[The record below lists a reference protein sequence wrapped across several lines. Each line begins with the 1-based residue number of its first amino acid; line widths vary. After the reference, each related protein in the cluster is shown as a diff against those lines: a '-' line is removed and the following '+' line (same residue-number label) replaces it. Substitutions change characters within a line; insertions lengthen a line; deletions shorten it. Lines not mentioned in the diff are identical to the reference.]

1 MKIFDLLRDIKKQNS
16 LLYWMGVANMI
27 LFAVCFVLFFFDSRL
42 IMGIN
47 PWIKPMKFGLSVAI
61 YCWTFGCLLQFL
73 VNRFNIKLISWV
85 VTICMI
91 AENVIIT
98 IQAARG
104 VTSHYNISSGL
115 DAALFGTMGS
125 FIGINTIIIFYT
137 LLLFLFSETKLNK
150 NMLLAWQLGLFLFLV
165 GGIAGGL
172 MIAQMSHTVGMPDG
186 SEGIAFLNW
195 SKVAGDL
202 RSAHFIT
209 LHGLQVIPLFAFFI
223 SEKTK
228 SPRLLTSLFYMLYAL
243 ACIRLH
249 QVALDGKP
257 FFDFFNF

>member
-1 MKIFDLLRDIKKQNS
+1 MKIFELLSDIKKQNG

-27 LFAVCFVLFFFDSRL
+27 LFAACFVFYFFDSRL

-61 YCWTFGCLLQFL
+61 YCWTFGWLLQFL
-73 VNRFNIKLISWV
+73 VRKFNVKLISWV
-85 VTICMI
+85 ITLCMI

-98 IQAARG
+98 LQAARG

-115 DAALFGTMGS
+115 DAALFGTMGT
-125 FIGINTIIIFYT
+125 FIGINTVIVFYT
-137 LLLFLFSETKLNK
+137 LLLFLFSETTLNK
-150 NMLLAWQLGLFLFLV
+150 NMLLAWQLGLFLFFV
-165 GGIAGGL
+165 GGVAGGM
-172 MIAQMSHTVGMPDG
+172 MISNLAHTIGTADG

-209 LHGLQVIPLFAFFI
+209 LHGLQAIPLFAFFI
-223 SEKTK
+223 SDQTK
-228 SPRLLTSLFYMLYAL
+228 WPRLYTTLFYMLYAL
-243 ACIRLH
+243 VSIRLH
-249 QVALDGKP
+249 HVALAGKP
-257 FFDFFNF
+257 FFDFFSM